1 MEGMMIIAGIW
12 VAILPKMKWTSMG
25 EKFGLLHFIIGIYVC
40 VIGVLSKIEDIMP
53 DGFFIKI
60 AFAAVVILEL
70 LTIIKKLRKER
81 TVVGLLAVLTGIIIL
96 AFAISV
102 FVIDTKEIWSSI
114 VMVVG
119 SLIILSISYM
129 KKTKI
134 MIFMFWRDRGYY

>member
-25 EKFGLLHFIIGIYVC
+25 EKLGLLHFIIGIYVC
-40 VIGVLSKIEDIMP
+40 VIGVLSKIQDIMP
-53 DGFFIKI
+53 DGIFLKI
-60 AFAAVVILEL
+60 AFADVVILEM

-81 TVVGLLAVLTGIIIL
+81 NAVDLLAVLIGIIIL

-129 KKTKI
+129 KKNKDNDI
-134 MIFMFWRDRGYY
+134 YVVER